1 MSTPP
6 PSNSTAILKQIAN
19 IQQMERGKISIIRQ
33 TPDGPFYNHQTWEN
47 GRNVSRYLPRDQVS
61 AVQDAINGYQQ
72 FKQLAEEYAQQIIAK
87 TRVERA
93 ALVKKKCLAKSSS
106 PRTPRSS
113 N

>member
-1 MSTPP
+1 MNTPS
-6 PSNSTAILKQIAN
+6 PSNANAILKQIAN

-33 TPDGPFYNHQTWEN
+33 TPDGPFYNHQTWEK

-72 FKQLAEEYAQQIIAK
+72 FKQLAEDYAQHIIEKSRA
-87 TRVERA
+87 ERG

-106 PRTPRSS
+106 PKMRRSS